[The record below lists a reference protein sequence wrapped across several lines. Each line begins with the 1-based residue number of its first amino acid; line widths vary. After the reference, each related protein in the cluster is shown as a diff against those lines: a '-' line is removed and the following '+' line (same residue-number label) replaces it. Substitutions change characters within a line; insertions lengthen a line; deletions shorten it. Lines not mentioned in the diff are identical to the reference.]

1 MTATAPGLRRG
12 VTRESLLTFLRKYLI
27 VFIFLGMC
35 LLLALFS
42 PNNSFVQPQ
51 NLINVVRQ
59 ISVIGLLALGVML
72 CIIAMGIDLSLGSVL
87 GFSAVVA
94 ASLVQQPGWKEAL
107 WPNLPQLPAVVAVL
121 AGMGVGLLLGS
132 VNGGLIAAFK
142 IPPFIATLG
151 MMTIARGF
159 AYIYSNGRPV
169 STLNEDFLWIGG
181 SDFLGIPIPIVIFGI
196 VIISTHLM
204 LNYTRFGRHI
214 YAIGGN
220 ETAARVSGVNLGR
233 TKIGIYAFSGL
244 MAGLGGVVLT
254 ARVQS
259 ATPALG
265 MGYELDAI
273 ASAVIGGTSFAG
285 GIGTVWGTVVGALII
300 GVMRNGMDLLSV
312 SPFYQQV
319 VQGVIIILAIIIDER
334 KNR

>member
-1 MTATAPGLRRG
+1 MTAAAPPSSGRLS
-12 VTRESLLTFLRKYLI
+12 REALGNFFRKYLI
-27 VFIFLGMC
+27 VLIFLGMC
-35 LLLALFS
+35 ILLAIFT
-42 PNNSFVQPQ
+42 PNNSFLKPQ
-51 NLINVVRQ
+51 NLINIVRQ
-59 ISVIGLLALGVML
+59 ITVTGLLALGVML
-72 CIIAMGIDLSLGSVL
+72 CIIALGIDLSLGSVL
-87 GFSAVVA
+87 GFAAVVS

-107 WPNLPQLPAVVAVL
+107 YPALQLPVIVAVF
-121 AGMGVGLLLGS
+121 AGLGVGLALGS
-132 VNGGLIAAFK
+132 VNGGLIAIFK

-169 STLNEDFLWIGG
+169 STLNPDFLWIGG
-181 SDFLGIPIPIVIFGI
+181 GDVFGIPVPIIIFGMAI
-196 VIISTHLM
+196 VLMHLM
-204 LNYTRFGRHI
+204 LNFTRFGRHI

-220 ETAARVSGVNLGR
+220 EVAARVSGVNIGR
-233 TKIGIYAFSGL
+233 TKVGIYGISGL
-244 MAGLGGVVLT
+244 LAGLGGIVIT
-254 ARVQS
+254 ARTQS

-273 ASAVIGGTSFAG
+273 AAAVIGGTSFAG

-300 GVMRNGMDLLSV
+300 GVMRNGMDLLNV

-319 VQGVIIILAIIIDER
+319 VQGVVIIVAIIIDER

>member
-1 MTATAPGLRRG
+1 MSAAAPGARG
-12 VTRESLLTFLRKYLI
+12 RLTGESVGAFLRKYLI
-27 VFIFLGMC
+27 VLIFLGMC
-35 LLLALFS
+35 TLLAIFS
-42 PNNSFVQPQ
+42 PENSFLRAQ

-72 CIIAMGIDLSLGSVL
+72 CIIALGIDLSLGSVL

-107 WPNLPQLPAVVAVL
+107 YPGLQLPAIAAVL
-121 AGMGVGLLLGS
+121 AGLTAGIVLGGF
-132 VNGGLIAAFK
+132 NGFLIATFK

-151 MMTIARGF
+151 MMTMARGF

-169 STLNEDFLWIGG
+169 STLNADFLWIGG
-181 SDFLGIPIPIVIFGI
+181 GDVFGIPVPIIIFLTVI
-196 VIISTHLM
+196 VLTHLM
-204 LNYTRFGRHI
+204 LTYTRFGRHI

-233 TKIGIYAFSGL
+233 TKLGIYAISGL
-244 MAGLGGVVLT
+244 MAGLGGIVIT
-254 ARVQS
+254 ARTQS

-265 MGYELDAI
+265 LGYELDAI

-300 GVMRNGMDLLSV
+300 GVMNNGLDLLNV

-319 VQGVIIILAIIIDER
+319 VKGVIIIVAIIIDER

>member
-1 MTATAPGLRRG
+1 MG
-12 VTRESLLTFLRKYLI
+12 FLRKYLI

-35 LLLALFS
+35 VLLAIFS
-42 PNNSFVQPQ
+42 PSNSFLKPQ

-72 CIIAMGIDLSLGSVL
+72 CIVAMGIDLSLGSVL
-87 GFSAVVA
+87 GFAAVVA

-107 WPNLPQLPAVVAVL
+107 YPGLQMPAIVAVVAGMAV
-121 AGMGVGLLLGS
+121 GMGLGA
-132 VNGGLIAAFK
+132 VNGGLIATFK

-151 MMTIARGF
+151 MMTMARGF

-169 STLNEDFLWIGG
+169 STLNADFLWIGG
-181 SDFLGIPIPIVIFGI
+181 GDVLGIPVPIIVFAVVI
-196 VIISTHLM
+196 VLTHLM
-204 LNYTRFGRHI
+204 LSFTRFGRHI

-220 ETAARVSGVNLGR
+220 EVAARVSGVNLGR
-233 TKIGIYAFSGL
+233 TKLGIYAFSGL
-244 MAGLGGVVLT
+244 MAGLGGVVIT
-254 ARVQS
+254 ARTQS

-300 GVMRNGMDLLSV
+300 GVMNNGLDLLGV

-319 VQGVIIILAIIIDER
+319 VKGVIIIVAIIIDER

>member
-1 MTATAPGLRRG
+1 MAAAAPTTGGLVTKERTAAF
-12 VTRESLLTFLRKYLI
+12 VRKYLI
-27 VFIFLGMC
+27 VFIFLTMC
-35 LLLALFS
+35 VLLAVFS
-42 PNNSFVQPQ
+42 PNNSFLKPQ

-59 ISVIGLLALGVML
+59 ISVIGLLAIGVMV
-72 CIIAMGIDLSLGSVL
+72 CIIALGIDLSLGSVL
-87 GFSAVVA
+87 GFAAVVT
-94 ASLVQQPGWKEAL
+94 ASLAQQSGWKEAL
-107 WPNLPQLPAVVAVL
+107 YPGLQVPAFVAVL
-121 AGMGVGLLLGS
+121 AGIGVGILLGA
-132 VNGGLIAAFK
+132 VNGGLIAKFR

-169 STLNEDFLWIGG
+169 STLNPGFLWIGG
-181 SDFLGIPIPIVIFGI
+181 GDILGIPVPIIIFGTVI
-196 VIISTHLM
+196 VATHLM
-204 LNYTRFGRHI
+204 LNNTRFGRHV

-233 TKIGIYAFSGL
+233 TKVLIYTFSGL

-300 GVMRNGMDLLSV
+300 GVMNNGLDLLNV

-319 VQGVIIILAIIIDER
+319 VKGVIIILAIIVDER

>member
-1 MTATAPGLRRG
+1 MTAAAPASGGRF
-12 VTRESLLTFLRKYLI
+12 TREATTSFLRKYLI

-35 LLLALFS
+35 VLLAIFS
-42 PNNSFVQPQ
+42 PNNSFLKPQ

-59 ISVIGLLALGVML
+59 ISVTGLLALGVML
-72 CIIAMGIDLSLGSVL
+72 CIIALGIDLSLGSVL

-107 WPNLPQLPAVVAVL
+107 YPGLQLPAIAAVVAGL
-121 AGMGVGLLLGS
+121 GVGLALGS
-132 VNGGLIAAFK
+132 VNGGLIAFFK

-151 MMTIARGF
+151 MMTMARGF

-169 STLNEDFLWIGG
+169 STLNPDFLWIGG
-181 SDFLGIPIPIVIFGI
+181 GDIFGI
-196 VIISTHLM
+196 PVPIIIFFTVIVLMHLM
-204 LNYTRFGRHI
+204 LNFTRFGRHI

-233 TKIGIYAFSGL
+233 TKLGIYAISGL
-244 MAGLGGVVLT
+244 MAGIGGVVIT
-254 ARVQS
+254 ARTQS

-300 GVMRNGMDLLSV
+300 GVMNNGLDLLNV

-319 VQGVIIILAIIIDER
+319 VKGVIIIVAIIIDER

>member
-1 MTATAPGLRRG
+1 MTATAPDLRRG

-121 AGMGVGLLLGS
+121 AGLGVGLLLGS
-132 VNGGLIAAFK
+132 VNGGLIAAFR

-169 STLNEDFLWIGG
+169 STLNEDFLWLGG
-181 SDFLGIPIPIVIFGI
+181 GDILGVPVPIVIFGI
-196 VIISTHLM
+196 VIVLTHLM

>member
-1 MTATAPGLRRG
+1 MTAAAPNVPRG
-12 VTRESLLTFLRKYLI
+12 VTRAGLATFLRKYLI
-27 VFIFLGMC
+27 IFIFLGMC
-35 LLLALFS
+35 LLLAIFS
-42 PNNSFVQPQ
+42 PNHSFVQGQ

-87 GFSAVVA
+87 GFAAVVA

-107 WPNLPQLPAVVAVL
+107 YPGLQLPAFVAVL
-121 AGMGVGLLLGS
+121 AGLGVGLLLGG
-132 VNGGLIAAFK
+132 VNGGLIAAFR

-169 STLNEDFLWIGG
+169 STLNEDFLWLG
-181 SDFLGIPIPIVIFGI
+181 SGDILGIPVPIVIFGI
-196 VIISTHLM
+196 VILLTHLM
-204 LNYTRFGRHI
+204 LNYTRFGRHV

-220 ETAARVSGVNLGR
+220 EVAARVSGVNLGR
-233 TKIGIYAFSGL
+233 TKVGIYAFSGL

-300 GVMRNGMDLLSV
+300 GVMRNGMDLLNV
-312 SPFYQQV
+312 PPFYQQV
-319 VQGVIIILAIIIDER
+319 VQGVIIIVAIIIDER

>member
-1 MTATAPGLRRG
+1 MSAAASTSGGL
-12 VTRESLLTFLRKYLI
+12 VTRAALMAFVRKYLI

-35 LLLALFS
+35 VLLAVFS
-42 PNNSFVQPQ
+42 PNNSFLKPQ

-72 CIIAMGIDLSLGSVL
+72 CIIALGIDLSLGSVL
-87 GFSAVVA
+87 GFSAVVT
-94 ASLVQQPGWKEAL
+94 ASLVQQIAWKEAL
-107 WPNLPQLPAVVAVL
+107 YPGFQAPAIVAVM
-121 AGMGVGLLLGS
+121 AGISVGIILGA
-132 VNGGLIAAFK
+132 VNGGLIAFFR

-169 STLNEDFLWIGG
+169 STLSPEFLWIGG
-181 SDFLGIPIPIVIFGI
+181 GDIFGIPVPIIVFGI
-196 VIISTHLM
+196 VIMLTHLM
-204 LNYTRFGRHI
+204 LNYTRFGRHV

-233 TKIGIYAFSGL
+233 TKVLIYALSGL

-273 ASAVIGGTSFAG
+273 AAAVIGGTSFAG
-285 GIGTVWGTVVGALII
+285 GIGTVWGTVIGALII
-300 GVMRNGMDLLSV
+300 GVMNNGLDLLNV

-319 VQGVIIILAIIIDER
+319 VKGVIIIIAIIIDER